1 MRLDDIKKQFIRFME
16 DIHTHYAYPKNFFG
30 CLMAILI
37 EQRPTHQKRIMKL
50 TGYSRTTVSE
60 TLTKIQ
66 MNLPLEQIRIPGE
79 RKKFYKYGDDPT
91 SFMIDF
97 LDVVLESKEVKMD
110 YIPPIL
116 DEIKVYSEKHPRFR
130 SFKRF
135 LETIYYEFNL
145 YFNLLEES
153 KEEFKGILKT
163 GNIDNSKIHELSS
176 SRSEEMTSFIQ
187 KILEPSNQLVE
198 FDESKS
204 KMDTRLFETYIQL
217 KHRYYQ
223 KIREVIG
230 PLRSQQAVYLPI
242 IYQNILI
249 EPEPVTQEEIQIA
262 TTLQRSIISEVL
274 QFLAQ
279 QGLVKVFKKPGDLKK
294 YYTNTISWSG
304 LVLNR
309 FNRFFNYTKLVK
321 EKINN
326 LTEQLEIINDN
337 SEEFDSLLAFFE
349 KMYTAY
355 DLIDQYVQGL
365 QVKFLKILR
374 EHSQNFS
381 PSS

>member
-1 MRLDDIKKQFIRFME
+1 MDDIKKEFIRFME
-16 DIHTHYAYPKNFFG
+16 ELHTQYTYPKNFFG

-37 EQRPTHQKRIMKL
+37 EHPPPHQKRIMEL
-50 TGYSRTTVSE
+50 TGYKRTTVSE

-66 MNLPLEQIRIPGE
+66 MSLPLKQIKIPGE

-91 SFMIDF
+91 SFMMDF
-97 LDVVLESKEVKMD
+97 LDVVLESEESKLD

-116 DEIKVYSEKHPRFR
+116 EEVSKYSEKHPRFR
-130 SFKRF
+130 NFELF
-135 LETIYYEFNL
+135 LKTIYYQFNL

-163 GNIDNSKIHELSS
+163 GNIDSSKIQELNS

-187 KILEPSNQLVE
+187 KILKPSKKLVE

-204 KMDTRLFETYIQL
+204 EMDKKLFEIYIQL

-223 KIREVIG
+223 KIREIMG
-230 PLRSQQAVYLPI
+230 PLRSQQAVYLPLI
-242 IYQNILI
+242 FQNILI
-249 EPEPVTQEEIQIA
+249 EPEAVTQEEIEIA

-274 QFLAQ
+274 QFLVQ
-279 QGLVKVFKKPGDLKK
+279 QGLLKVFRKPGDLKK
-294 YYTNTISWSG
+294 YYQNTISWSG

-309 FNRFFNYTKLVK
+309 FKRFFGYTKLVK
-321 EKINN
+321 EKIKN
-326 LTEQLEIINDN
+326 LTEQLKTINDN
-337 SEEFDSLLAFFE
+337 SEEFHSLLTFFE

-355 DLIDQYVQGL
+355 DLSEQYVQSL

-374 EHSQNFS
+374 EHPQNGS
-381 PSS
+381 KP